1 MKSEGKTETAAAEP
15 VRDLEFWKG
24 DALRAREERDRA
36 KERLR
41 ALEAEAADLRA
52 RDAER
57 ARVGA
62 CAKDE
67 AERAQLEREGKYR
80 EALEAATRKHAGEL
94 TALRGAAHRRLL
106 PAAILAAAQAI
117 PNIAPDALS
126 DLPQLLRHRVRLND
140 ETLDVEPLGEDGK
153 PLTDEHAR
161 PVPLDQFVSTFV
173 QARPYLLL
181 DRMQPGT
188 GVTPGQG
195 RGGGAEL
202 SIEAALRDGQVAA
215 AWRARDPEGYQRAC
229 AEYLS
234 PQRVKERA
242 KAKFSN

>member
-1 MKSEGKTETAAAEP
+1 MKSEGKTETAGEP

-52 RDAER
+52 RETER
-57 ARVGA
+57 ARTDA
-62 CAKDE
+62 RTKDE
-67 AERAQLEREGKYR
+67 AERGQLEREGKYR
-80 EALEAATRKHAGEL
+80 EALEAAGRKHAAEL
-94 TALRGAAHRRLL
+94 TALREAARRRLL
-106 PAAILAAAQAI
+106 PAAILAAARQVPAL
-117 PNIAPDALS
+117 APDALS
-126 DLPQLLRHRVRLND
+126 DLPELLRPRVRLND

-161 PVPLDQFVSTFV
+161 PVALDQFVATFV

-188 GVTPGQG
+188 GTAPGAGQG
-195 RGGGAEL
+195 GAAEL
-202 SIEAALRDGQVAA
+202 SMEAALRDGQVAA
-215 AWRARDPEGYQRAC
+215 AWRARDPEGYRRAC

-234 PQRVKERA
+234 PHRVKERA
-242 KAKFSN
+242 RAKFTT